1 MFCRSL
7 FDPLYFFFWPLC
19 CLFFDIQILIT
30 PLVSSNSSCPF
41 VLFLL
46 AIVLSV
52 LWYTDSDYPFG
63 DFKLFLSF
71 CTFSFGHCVVC
82 SLIYR
87 FWLPHWYLQ
96 TLLVLLYF
104 FFWPLCCLFFFDI
117 QILITPLVSSNSS
130 YELSLSV
137 VKFSGLLVL
146 LQFYYSWNTVK
157 HLLLWMVPLETVKP
171 HQVSKSIW
179 PMV

>member
-1 MFCRSL
+1 L
-7 FDPLYFFFWPLC
+7 IFW
-19 CLFFDIQILIT
+19 
-30 PLVSSNSSCPF
+30 
-41 VLFLL
+41 FLL
-46 AIVLSV
+46 L
-52 LWYTDSDYPFG
+52 LWCLHS
-63 DFKLFLSF
+63 
-71 CTFSFGHCVVC
+71 
-82 SLIYR
+82 
-87 FWLPHWYLQ
+87 
-96 TLLVLLYF
+96 LLVLLF
-104 FFWPLCCLFFFDI
+104 FFFLSLCCLFFFDM